1 MPFSPCM
8 ATVSFADPRL
18 GQQIMLSRTV
28 IAKAK
33 ILGLGEMKRG
43 MLRPKIRIWTVIGTW
58 DDSHFGSVGVAINRI
73 YRIGPISDPLAKSV
87 PRPRSCGNLQI

>member
-1 MPFSPCM
+1 MFTNRRVAMPFSPCM

-33 ILGLGEMKRG
+33 NPWARRNEKGDA
-43 MLRPKIRIWTVIGTW
+43 P
-58 DDSHFGSVGVAINRI
+58 
-73 YRIGPISDPLAKSV
+73 AKDKDLD
-87 PRPRSCGNLQI
+87 CDWHMG